1 MTNEKYLLEKYAR
14 IKKALDDAC
23 DEALFGMQG
32 LKGESDTEKA
42 IIEIA
47 DMISGNI
54 FEIGKKIKEIAKKYN
69 V

>member
-1 MTNEKYLLEKYAR
+1 MSNEKYLLEKYAR
-14 IKKALDDAC
+14 IKKSLDEAC

-32 LKGESDTEKA
+32 LKGESDTERA

-47 DMISGNI
+47 DMVSDSI
-54 FEIGKKIKEIAKKYN
+54 FEMGKKIKEIAKKYN